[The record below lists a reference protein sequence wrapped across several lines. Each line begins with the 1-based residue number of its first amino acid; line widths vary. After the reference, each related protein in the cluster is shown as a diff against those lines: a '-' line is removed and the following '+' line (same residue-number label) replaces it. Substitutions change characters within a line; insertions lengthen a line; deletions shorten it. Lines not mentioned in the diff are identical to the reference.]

1 MQKGKG
7 ITETMKSD
15 LRGRWLPILWKPA
28 VGQKLDEDLAK
39 KKKMSLKILIRA
51 NLEGKEANLFGMNMR
66 IKGI

>member
-1 MQKGKG
+1 M
-7 ITETMKSD
+7 
-15 LRGRWLPILWKPA
+15 
-28 VGQKLDEDLAK
+28 GQKLDEDLAK